1 MVPSCEYR
9 TTLAQGDQGHDSYA
23 LQINLNAWG
32 TTQAGLGE
40 ALVEDGDFGGRTY
53 RRVRTYQ
60 RRRSLFVDGVAGPR
74 TQRSLAVELMEPAS
88 DAQRLPDGLLRGQ
101 VELESAYNV
110 GAVNCLVA
118 GAKDC
123 GWTQRR
129 VADGSSA
136 ETYHNAF
143 HGPLAFGKAAEQLR
157 RRKDRY
163 YKDAPQAIKDHE
175 WAWKCAAM
183 AHNWPAAAE
192 KMAVG
197 GFDSWVYTSDGTQY
211 SVDDPAPWI
220 KNIGAPGVETAR
232 RWVNF
237 YLGKVCVYV
246 SAWGE

>member
-1 MVPSCEYR
+1 MIPSCEYR
-9 TTLAQGDQGHDSYA
+9 TTLAQGDKGHDTYA

-32 TTQAGLGE
+32 VTQPGLGE
-40 ALVEDGDFGGRTY
+40 SLVEDGDFGGRTH

-60 RRRSLFVDGVAGPR
+60 RRRGLYIDGVAGPV
-74 TQRSLAVELMEPAS
+74 TQRHLAIELMEPAS
-88 DAQRLPDGLLRGQ
+88 DHYNLPHGLLRGQ
-101 VELESAYNV
+101 VELESAYFV

-129 VADGSSA
+129 VTDGSKA
-136 ETYHNAF
+136 DAYHHAF

-163 YKDAPQAIKDHE
+163 YQNAAQAIKDHE
-175 WAWKCAAM
+175 YQWKCAVM

-197 GFDSWVYTSDGTQY
+197 GFDSWTYTADGKSY
-211 SVDDPAPWI
+211 GVDDPAPWI

-232 RWVNF
+232 EWVAF
-237 YLGKVCVYV
+237 YIAKVTVYCAEW
-246 SAWGE
+246 SQ